1 MVVFTAPQPGKGPSS
16 GSNPTGRGSGGSHC
30 SPWGLLAGGGGHQ
43 LVPSSEPGHGTVVIC
58 STSSLEPS
66 KGCGWPKPGPAWG
79 RQTPK
84 APVMVLVVHAGIPA
98 HPGGEAMWGG
108 LQRPVGGL

>member
-1 MVVFTAPQPGKGPSS
+1 MDLEAPTAVPGGFLE
-16 GSNPTGRGSGGSHC
+16 R
-30 SPWGLLAGGGGHQ
+30 GHQ

-66 KGCGWPKPGPAWG
+66 QGCGWARPGPAWG
-79 RQTPK
+79 RQMPK
-84 APVMVLVVHAGIPA
+84 APIMVLVVHAGIPVY
-98 HPGGEAMWGG
+98 PGGEAMWGG